1 MDDASLFFDGA
12 DGRQIPIS
20 RSGQIGPMK
29 RDLDSHKHCPH

>member
-20 RSGQIGPMK
+20 RSGQSSRGVF
-29 RDLDSHKHCPH
+29 LLSALGQ